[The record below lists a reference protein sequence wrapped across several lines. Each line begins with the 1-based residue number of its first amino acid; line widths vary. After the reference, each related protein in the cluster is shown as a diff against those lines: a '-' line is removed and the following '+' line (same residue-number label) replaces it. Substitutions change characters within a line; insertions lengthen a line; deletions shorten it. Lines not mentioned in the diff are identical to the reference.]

1 MECSVEVERWQME
14 IPMWSVD
21 AASLCSVVRETAQCR
36 QLRWTKTAQVVA
48 IEAQG
53 LGDFVGVVN

>member
-21 AASLCSVVRETAQCR
+21 AASLCSVVRET
-36 QLRWTKTAQVVA
+36 T
-48 IEAQG
+48 
-53 LGDFVGVVN
+53 